1 MVEGAYPPTI
11 PVVPCIF
18 GGQALQKEYNVQC
31 KKNLYLIPYIHSMQ
45 KGIYAIGEPH
55 FISPIP
61 NNVYCIPIQP
71 LNVLKIKYNINTY
84 IRLFNKGN

>member
-1 MVEGAYPPTI
+1 MRAQWVEGAYPPTI

-18 GGQALQKEYNVQC
+18 GGQALQKENNVQC

-61 NNVYCIPIQP
+61 SNIYIVSNTTLKCIK
-71 LNVLKIKYNINTY
+71 N
-84 IRLFNKGN
+84 